1 MAAGRRRLPLRK
13 WRNGFFRATHRVIPG
28 EGYSPIFWWF
38 VTKKEIFRASRRGV
52 SGREGREDFFQ
63 QIGEFEMEGARG
75 GIEEGKKEGRKG
87 GRAFLPRHFV

>member
-1 MAAGRRRLPLRK
+1 M
-13 WRNGFFRATHRVIPG
+13 
-28 EGYSPIFWWF
+28 
-38 VTKKEIFRASRRGV
+38 